1 MEHTKQDRLL
11 EIFFRLLRGES
22 LSVQKIA
29 NEYKISTKSVSRDIN
44 DLKAFFADHR
54 ELMGNTE
61 LKYSNQSK
69 AYHLYM
75 DEFLTNRELFALI
88 EIIIGARAF
97 SKEELLTLTNKL
109 KGFTTATDRPM
120 LSDLIRKELYHY
132 TEIKHECDSVQ
143 DTLWKLASC
152 ITEKKEITV
161 DYYRADRALKT
172 HRIRPASL
180 MFTDYFVVNKM
191 DDRRKEDGDTSQT
204 LERVRAY
211 LRKHGIINP
220 NLFPAAALPALNIR
234 LIQNGVEV
242 DEDTLDETEMKV
254 RKLNRN
260 PSLHFEE
267 FASLPASIRVPSAKV
282 LGFSLDGHFLPGC
295 DSFWPYVIPPVCCF
309 YSTPLR
315 RFTQIM
321 QKSSAERHLHGV
333 LATLSRCKATIQKFS
348 SIMIMRTI

>member
-1 MEHTKQDRLL
+1 MEHAKQDRLL
-11 EIFFRLLRGES
+11 EIFVRLLRGES

-180 MFTDYFVVNKM
+180 MFTDYYFYLIAFNTEGDPDKPLYFRVDRIKHITEHRQHFTNDDAPEFDEGLLRQRSLFMWPGKLRTIRFEFTGSAIQAILDKLPTARIIERNGRTYTIEAEVYGDGIKMWLLSQGRRVKVIAPDDFVEEMK
-191 DDRRKEDGDTSQT
+191 KE
-204 LERVRAY
+204 
-211 LRKHGIINP
+211 I
-220 NLFPAAALPALNIR
+220 
-234 LIQNGVEV
+234 
-242 DEDTLDETEMKV
+242 TEMANSY
-254 RKLNRN
+254 R
-260 PSLHFEE
+260 
-267 FASLPASIRVPSAKV
+267 
-282 LGFSLDGHFLPGC
+282 
-295 DSFWPYVIPPVCCF
+295 
-309 YSTPLR
+309 
-315 RFTQIM
+315 
-321 QKSSAERHLHGV
+321 
-333 LATLSRCKATIQKFS
+333 
-348 SIMIMRTI
+348 

>member
-54 ELMGNTE
+54 ELVGNTE

-180 MFTDYFVVNKM
+180 MFTDYYFYLIAFNTEGDPDKPLYFRVDRIKHITEHRQHFTNDDAPEFDEGLLRQRSLFMWPGKLRTIRFEFTGSAIQAILDKLPTARIIERNGRTYTIEAEVYGDGIKMWLLSQGRRVKVIAPDDFVEEMK
-191 DDRRKEDGDTSQT
+191 KE
-204 LERVRAY
+204 
-211 LRKHGIINP
+211 I
-220 NLFPAAALPALNIR
+220 
-234 LIQNGVEV
+234 
-242 DEDTLDETEMKV
+242 TEMANSY
-254 RKLNRN
+254 R
-260 PSLHFEE
+260 
-267 FASLPASIRVPSAKV
+267 
-282 LGFSLDGHFLPGC
+282 
-295 DSFWPYVIPPVCCF
+295 
-309 YSTPLR
+309 
-315 RFTQIM
+315 
-321 QKSSAERHLHGV
+321 
-333 LATLSRCKATIQKFS
+333 
-348 SIMIMRTI
+348 

>member
-180 MFTDYFVVNKM
+180 MFTDYYFYLIAFNTEGDPDKPLYFRVDRIKHITEHRQHFTNDDAPEFDEGLLRQRSLFMWPGKLRTIRFEFTGSAIQAILDKLPTARIIERNGRTYTVEAEVYGDGIKMWLLSQGRRVKVIAPDDFVEEMK
-191 DDRRKEDGDTSQT
+191 KE
-204 LERVRAY
+204 
-211 LRKHGIINP
+211 I
-220 NLFPAAALPALNIR
+220 
-234 LIQNGVEV
+234 
-242 DEDTLDETEMKV
+242 TEMANSY
-254 RKLNRN
+254 R
-260 PSLHFEE
+260 
-267 FASLPASIRVPSAKV
+267 
-282 LGFSLDGHFLPGC
+282 
-295 DSFWPYVIPPVCCF
+295 
-309 YSTPLR
+309 
-315 RFTQIM
+315 
-321 QKSSAERHLHGV
+321 
-333 LATLSRCKATIQKFS
+333 
-348 SIMIMRTI
+348 